1 MKRLLSS
8 RVHLKKKMCK
18 SPVCHLITIL
28 ASPKQPLVLKETFPM
43 LGNRDFKI
51 QRHDDNE
58 NVA

>member
-1 MKRLLSS
+1 
-8 RVHLKKKMCK
+8 MCK